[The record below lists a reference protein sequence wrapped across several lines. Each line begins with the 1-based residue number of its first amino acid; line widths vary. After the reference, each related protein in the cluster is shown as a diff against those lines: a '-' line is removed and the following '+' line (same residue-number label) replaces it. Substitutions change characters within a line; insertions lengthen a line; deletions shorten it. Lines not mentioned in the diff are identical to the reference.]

1 LTVAQAVDHPYL
13 TVGVP
18 AEERG
23 SLDAFKE
30 EAAAGTLELPQP
42 MSPLSLH
49 MQPALQLPQ
58 GTLREGADLADQQW
72 ARRQFSVL
80 WAPMPADYQLDDGPQ
95 ATKVG
100 VSVV

>member
-13 TVGVP
+13 TVGVL
-18 AEERG
+18 AEERSNLG
-23 SLDAFKE
+23 AFKE
-30 EAAAGTLELPQP
+30 EVVAGTVELPQL
-42 MSPLSLH
+42 MSPVSLH

-100 VSVV
+100 VSVD